1 MVQQSTILE
10 EMYLNFF
17 VDQDSIFRGC
27 VIYMLCLAS
36 WIFSWQ
42 NQLIWLVRDWRVAM
56 RWLRSQCFS
65 SLSSL
70 LLFPEHHCDH
80 MAEINLAILL
90 LALFTLSLISPW
102 PRISKLITQS
112 SWTSCDPA
120 LAPAGDS
127 CFIKNI
133 EYHIIIFPTLYA
145 MLDQYIYSTPYC
157 APIIFNCWS
166 GKQRKKFELWKSK
179 YSIIHPYWNHLD
191 Q

>member
-1 MVQQSTILE
+1 MPGHLDFFLTISINLTCE
-10 EMYLNFF
+10 EL
-17 VDQDSIFRGC
+17 R
-27 VIYMLCLAS
+27 CL
-36 WIFSWQ
+36 
-42 NQLIWLVRDWRVAM
+42 
-56 RWLRSQCFS
+56 S

-120 LAPAGDS
+120 TDCALAPAGDS

-157 APIIFNCWS
+157 APIIFNCCWS
-166 GKQRKKFELWKSK
+166 CMRSRRKK
-179 YSIIHPYWNHLD
+179 D
-191 Q
+191 

>member
-1 MVQQSTILE
+1 
-10 EMYLNFF
+10 
-17 VDQDSIFRGC
+17 
-27 VIYMLCLAS
+27 MLCLAS

-42 NQLIWLVRDWRVAM
+42 NQLILLVKSCDEM
-56 RWLRSQCFS
+56 SFII
-65 SLSSL
+65 SSL

-157 APIIFNCWS
+157 APIIFNCCWS
-166 GKQRKKFELWKSK
+166 CMRSRRKKDWYQKVYLYQIVCQFMITVKVTYLTDN
-179 YSIIHPYWNHLD
+179 HPGST
-191 Q
+191 